1 MQWFSFNNRTSD
13 EFDLI
18 INKYPGIVSPNRRT
32 EKMEVIGRHGHL
44 THDYGS
50 YESFTLDFEL
60 TLMNSS
66 IEMIREITRWLTGG
80 GKLTLS
86 RDPDKYYLARIK
98 NAIPFEQVFTNG
110 FKTFKLTFECQPFA
124 YEYAVSTIKCDSG
137 ITRVYNHTN
146 VESLPIL
153 KVIGDGVKVI
163 KVNGL
168 EVTLTLDGYMTL
180 NCELEVAHKDGA
192 NRNDKM
198 IGGFPSF
205 NIGFNEIELPDGVTC
220 EITPNWK
227 WV

>member
-80 GKLTLS
+80 GELTLS

-205 NIGFNEIELPDGVTC
+205 IGFNEIELPDGVTC